1 MIWPAFCHFELV
13 EPHSF
18 SENGLKYV
26 GLVQRVV
33 RAFLLWT
40 ILDNDVSR
48 IFVLALDT
56 VVM

>member
-1 MIWPAFCHFELV
+1 MIWPSFCHFELV
-13 EPHSF
+13 EPDSF
-18 SENGLKYV
+18 SENSLKYV

-33 RAFLLWT
+33 RAFLSWT